1 MASIFTQIINR
12 TIPAHIVAESN
23 QYIAFL
29 DAKPIAQG
37 HTLVVPKKEIDYLF
51 ALDDETLSR
60 LLVFAKKVA
69 VGIQRVVPCLRV
81 GIAVIGLEVPHAHVH
96 LVPLNSAY
104 DIDFSKPTLQLT
116 QEALSK
122 LAAQIKAAMAS

>member
-104 DIDFSKPTLQLT
+104 DIDFSKPTLQPT

>member
-12 TIPAHIVAESN
+12 AIPAHIVAESN

-51 ALDDETLSR
+51 ALDDEILSGI
-60 LLVFAKKVA
+60 LVFAKKVA
-69 VGIQRVVPCLRV
+69 IGIQQVMPCLRV

-96 LVPLNSAY
+96 LVPLNSVY

-122 LAAQIKAAMAS
+122 LAAQIKEAIAS

>member
-51 ALDDETLSR
+51 ALYDETLSR

>member
-1 MASIFTQIINR
+1 M
-12 TIPAHIVAESN
+12 
-23 QYIAFL
+23 
-29 DAKPIAQG
+29 
-37 HTLVVPKKEIDYLF
+37 
-51 ALDDETLSR
+51 
-60 LLVFAKKVA
+60 
-69 VGIQRVVPCLRV
+69 PCLRV

>member
-69 VGIQRVVPCLRV
+69 VGILRVVPCLRV